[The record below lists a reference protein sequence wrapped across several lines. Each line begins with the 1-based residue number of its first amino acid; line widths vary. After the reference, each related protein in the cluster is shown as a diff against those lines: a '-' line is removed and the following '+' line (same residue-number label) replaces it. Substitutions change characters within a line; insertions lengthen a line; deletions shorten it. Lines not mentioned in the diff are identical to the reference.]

1 MAQSSYRPSVHP
13 VAIISPQFCAP
24 YPVDITIASKLLT
37 INKGDF
43 TATDVNG
50 NVMFRIRGKFFSLH
64 GRHILLDAAGNPM
77 LTLQHKV
84 DSFDPF
90 CFSKILPTLCSDTNW
105 DKDVVTAVSI
115 TDRNG
120 NFQILTAHKRWQV
133 FRGDTTAEKDL
144 LFSVKK
150 SSLIQFKTQLDVFL
164 AGNTNEDV
172 CDFKIKGSWG
182 DRSCTI
188 YLGNTLTII
197 AQVIN
202 QKKNPS

>member
-13 VAIISPQFCAP
+13 VAIISRQFCAP
-24 YPVDITIASKLLT
+24 YPVDLTIASKLLT

-50 NVMFRIRGKFFSLH
+50 NVMFRIKGRFFTLH
-64 GRHILLDAAGNPM
+64 GRHILLDAARNPM
-77 LTLQHKV
+77 LTFQHK
-84 DSFDPF
+84 
-90 CFSKILPTLCSDTNW
+90 
-105 DKDVVTAVSI
+105 
-115 TDRNG
+115 
-120 NFQILTAHKRWQV
+120 ILTAHKRWQV

-197 AQVIN
+197 AQMH
-202 QKKNPS
+202 KNNIIGRDRFAVTVYPNVDYAFIVALVVVLEEIHDDRHRHIGPALAP